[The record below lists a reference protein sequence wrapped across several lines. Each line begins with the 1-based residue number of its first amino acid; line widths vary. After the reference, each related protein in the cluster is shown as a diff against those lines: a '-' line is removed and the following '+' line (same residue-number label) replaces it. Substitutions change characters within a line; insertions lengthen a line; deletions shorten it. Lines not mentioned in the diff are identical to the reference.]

1 MLTVLDIIMHYI
13 HDSYNASPLK
23 AGFMCT
29 FILMPTVLP
38 EHDSL
43 FFLSSMWQNP
53 VTWSKGF
60 SFGTAQRGGTWLHLG
75 LYCFFFLLQLRIN
88 ATLTTT
94 FWVLHMPRGP
104 FAKQHLSNSR
114 ALRSFSKNGAG
125 ENWPSS
131 HHHSSFNAPI
141 HPWYQRPDLSWYL
154 LFFAAPRSCR
164 GLCANAEDAAR
175 AWQLPASLHRTVV
188 A

>member
-38 EHDSL
+38 ETWQFVFLRLHVTKPSDLKQRVQFWYSTKRWNMTSL
-43 FFLSSMWQNP
+43 RSL
-53 VTWSKGF
+53 
-60 SFGTAQRGGTWLHLG
+60 LL
-75 LYCFFFLLQLRIN
+75 FFLLQLRIH

-141 HPWYQRPDLSWYL
+141 HPWYQRPDMSWYL